1 MGNIF
6 LTFLVVNLNSRQHDV
21 SGFGKTLMD
30 CYPAIN
36 VIISDVAIKFIIE
49 KKAS

>member
-21 SGFGKTLMD
+21 SGFGKTLID
-30 CYPAIN
+30 CYPAIY
-36 VIISDVAIKFIIE
+36 VIISDMLLN
-49 KKAS
+49 SL